1 MSPLAFVDPPFQ
13 LAEPDARANRS
24 AHPRTMP
31 TPKPPAVEIPT
42 LSFAT
47 PDAFAEWV
55 ARNHATSR
63 GVWIRFAKKDSGIA
77 SVTYKEAVDIALCWG
92 WIDGQAKRVDD
103 TWYDQRFTPR
113 TSRSIWSKINRG
125 KVAELIAAERMQPA
139 GLAEVERAKADGRW
153 DRAYDSP
160 SSATVPDDLTVA
172 LAGNAKAAAFFD
184 TLNSQNR
191 YAILHRIQTAKKP
204 ETKQKRIRDFVAML
218 ARGEKIHS

>member
-1 MSPLAFVDPPFQ
+1 MSTTKTQA
-13 LAEPDARANRS
+13 AEL
-24 AHPRTMP
+24 
-31 TPKPPAVEIPT
+31 PT

-47 PDAFAEWV
+47 SDAFAEWV
-55 ARNHATSR
+55 AQNHATAR
-63 GVWIRFAKKDSGIA
+63 GVWVRFAKKDSGIA
-77 SVTYKEAVDIALCWG
+77 SVTYKEAVEIALCWG
-92 WIDGQAKRVDD
+92 WIDGQAKGVDD

-113 TSRSIWSKINRG
+113 TARSIWSKINRG
-125 KVAELIAAERMQPA
+125 KVAELTAAGRMQAA
-139 GLAEVERAKADGRW
+139 GLAEVDRAKADGRW

-160 SSATVPDDLTVA
+160 SNATVPDDLAAA